1 VPDDFEG
8 KVAVVLGGAT
18 GMGGATVRRLA
29 EGGATVVAGDISP
42 HLEEIA
48 QSLREKGLSVRGQH
62 VDVASEA
69 EQVALFASLR
79 ELEGGLDVLVN
90 CAGIQTY
97 GTAVETTEH
106 LWQRTIAVNLTGM
119 FLAAKFAIPLLQER
133 GGGAIVNVASVQ
145 GLAAQQRVVAY
156 AASKGGILAMTKA
169 MAVDHAREGIRV
181 NAVLPGSIDTP
192 MLRGAAD
199 LFRGERQAEEVIAE
213 WGASHPIGRVGRPEE
228 VAELIAFLASD
239 RAGFITG
246 AEYRI
251 DGGLMAG
258 LPVVIPE

>member
-1 VPDDFEG
+1 VPDDFVG
-8 KVAVVLGGAT
+8 KIAVVLGGAT

-29 EGGATVVAGDISP
+29 EGGATVVAGDVSP

-48 QSLREKGLSVRGQH
+48 AGLREKALRVRAQH

-69 EQVALFASLR
+69 EQVALFASIR
-79 ELEGGLDVLVN
+79 ELEGGLDILVN
-90 CAGIQTY
+90 SAGIQTY
-97 GTAVETTEH
+97 GTVVETTEQ

-119 FLAAKFAIPLLQER
+119 FLAAKFAIPLLLER

-156 AASKGGILAMTKA
+156 AASKGGILAMTRA

-192 MLRGAAD
+192 MLRGAAG
-199 LFRGERQAEEVIAE
+199 LFRGERPTEDVIAE
-213 WGASHPIGRVGRPEE
+213 WGASHPVGRVGRPEE
-228 VAELIAFLASD
+228 VAELIAFLVSD
-239 RAGFITG
+239 RAKFITG
-246 AEYRI
+246 AEYKI